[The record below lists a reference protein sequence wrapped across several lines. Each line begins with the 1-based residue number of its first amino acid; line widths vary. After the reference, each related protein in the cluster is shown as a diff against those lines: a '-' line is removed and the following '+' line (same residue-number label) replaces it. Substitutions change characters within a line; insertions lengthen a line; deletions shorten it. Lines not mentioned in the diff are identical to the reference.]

1 MTETETKWMGRVAG
15 WKSSGQSAEE
25 YCVGLGIQASTLR
38 WWSSRLRRLSASGA
52 KKGEKTSPGPR
63 VAMVRLVAKPK
74 CEDRALMIRVGGAQ
88 VEVRSGFDRAL
99 LRELVEALGDPT

>member
-1 MTETETKWMGRVAG
+1 
-15 WKSSGQSAEE
+15 
-25 YCVGLGIQASTLR
+25 
-38 WWSSRLRRLSASGA
+38 
-52 KKGEKTSPGPR
+52 
-63 VAMVRLVAKPK
+63 MVRLVAKPK